1 MWTSFGCSCGRTFV
15 PMIYEEGSI
24 HMDQHVFDQWSVSH
38 LVWGFIV
45 GYLSMAPKRIKAWK
59 IGLLFILWEI
69 WENVVEVAFSTYA
82 PGQYHGDSVV
92 NSVFDMIPSMS
103 GVVLGRHIPGIW
115 PAILLAE
122 IMATRMGFG
131 IHSVFLGHQGSICDV
146 RTDPAGCGLMY
157 VFKIFL
163 LPMIVRWV
171 EGALWSYLESTALV
185 GGDNKE
191 HSHSEGVDDSPL
203 PTRRAALA
211 SDGSAVTRTPE
222 AAKLVMRRPPP
233 GVGGPPEF
241 KL

>member
-1 MWTSFGCSCGRTFV
+1 MWS
-15 PMIYEEGSI
+15 
-24 HMDQHVFDQWSVSH
+24 
-38 LVWGFIV
+38 
-45 GYLSMAPKRIKAWK
+45 
-59 IGLLFILWEI
+59 
-69 WENVVEVAFSTYA
+69 EVAFSTYA

-171 EGALWSYLESTALV
+171 EGALWSYLESTALA

-191 HSHSEGVDDSPL
+191 HGHSEGVDDSPL